1 MKTASIQLETLTC
14 PSCMQKIENT
24 LKALDGVVDDTIKV
38 LFNSSKVKVEFEDD
52 KLSIDDIEE
61 AIRRVGYEVKRSRVK

>member
-52 KLSIDDIEE
+52 KLSINDIEE